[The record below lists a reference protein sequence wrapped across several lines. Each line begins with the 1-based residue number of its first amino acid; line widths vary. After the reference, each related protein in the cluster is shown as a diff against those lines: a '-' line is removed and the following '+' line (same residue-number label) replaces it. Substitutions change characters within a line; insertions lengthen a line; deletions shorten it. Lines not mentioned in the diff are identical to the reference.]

1 MKKPLNEQF
10 IRMQKLAGIITENQI
25 NKEKSVTN
33 EAKEFSFTFSYNTD
47 EDDVAYIQKVLKKAG
62 VNATAEA
69 GLDSE
74 EMEVKA
80 GNAIE
85 LRKAKKAIED
95 DGFQINNE
103 NQINEDDIFK
113 GQYSIGN
120 EAYDRMD
127 GLVNENDYDNFIRSA
142 TNIMNTL
149 TSDGFEPK
157 EVFYY
162 LYTRLTVEV

>member
-1 MKKPLNEQF
+1 MKQKLNEQF
-10 IRMQKLAGIITENQI
+10 TRMQKIAGIINENQI
-25 NKEKSVTN
+25 NKESNSLDRMLKLLKLVLDDSHKMLADKS
-33 EAKEFSFTFSYNTD
+33 EDKDFIISYLQDT
-47 EDDVAYIQKVLKKAG
+47 IKGVLNVMK
-62 VNATAEA
+62 
-69 GLDSE
+69 DS
-74 EMEVKA
+74 
-80 GNAIE
+80 N
-85 LRKAKKAIED
+85 RT
-95 DGFQINNE
+95 NE
-103 NQINEDDIFK
+103 NQINEDDIFN

-149 TSDGFEPK
+149 TDDGFEPK

>member
-1 MKKPLNEQF
+1 MKQQLNEQF
-10 IRMQKLAGIITENQI
+10 IRMQKIAGIVNENLKQDII
-25 NKEKSVTN
+25 NFWGTQQDDAAQSNDEYEAEWENEFFIDNYPQYKDKEQ
-33 EAKEFSFTFSYNTD
+33 E
-47 EDDVAYIQKVLKKAG
+47 
-62 VNATAEA
+62 
-69 GLDSE
+69 
-74 EMEVKA
+74 
-80 GNAIE
+80 
-85 LRKAKKAIED
+85 
-95 DGFQINNE
+95 INNIVKTL
-103 NQINEDDIFK
+103 QINEDDIFN

-149 TSDGFEPK
+149 TDDGFEPK

>member
-1 MKKPLNEQF
+1 MKQKLNEQF
-10 IRMQKLAGIITENQI
+10 IRMQKI
-25 NKEKSVTN
+25 
-33 EAKEFSFTFSYNTD
+33 
-47 EDDVAYIQKVLKKAG
+47 AG
-62 VNATAEA
+62 V
-69 GLDSE
+69 
-74 EMEVKA
+74 
-80 GNAIE
+80 I
-85 LRKAKKAIED
+85 
-95 DGFQINNE
+95 NE

>member
-1 MKKPLNEQF
+1 MKQKLNEQF
-10 IRMQKLAGIITENQI
+10 IRMQKIAGIVNENLKQDII
-25 NKEKSVTN
+25 NFWGTQQDDAAQSNDEYEAEWENEFFIDNYPQYKDKEQ
-33 EAKEFSFTFSYNTD
+33 E
-47 EDDVAYIQKVLKKAG
+47 
-62 VNATAEA
+62 
-69 GLDSE
+69 
-74 EMEVKA
+74 
-80 GNAIE
+80 
-85 LRKAKKAIED
+85 
-95 DGFQINNE
+95 INNIVKTL
-103 NQINEDDIFK
+103 QINEDDIFN

-149 TSDGFEPK
+149 TDDGFEPK

>member
-1 MKKPLNEQF
+1 
-10 IRMQKLAGIITENQI
+10 MQKIAGIVNEN
-25 NKEKSVTN
+25 
-33 EAKEFSFTFSYNTD
+33 
-47 EDDVAYIQKVLKKAG
+47 LKKDIINFWGTQQDDAAQS
-62 VNATAEA
+62 NDEYEAEWENEFFI
-69 GLDSE
+69 DNYPQYKDKE
-74 EMEVKA
+74 QE
-80 GNAIE
+80 
-85 LRKAKKAIED
+85 
-95 DGFQINNE
+95 INNIVKTL
-103 NQINEDDIFK
+103 QINEDDIFN

-149 TSDGFEPK
+149 TDDGFEPK

>member
-1 MKKPLNEQF
+1 MKQKLNEQF
-10 IRMQKLAGIITENQI
+10 TRMQKIE
-25 NKEKSVTN
+25 
-33 EAKEFSFTFSYNTD
+33 
-47 EDDVAYIQKVLKKAG
+47 G
-62 VNATAEA
+62 V
-69 GLDSE
+69 
-74 EMEVKA
+74 
-80 GNAIE
+80 I
-85 LRKAKKAIED
+85 
-95 DGFQINNE
+95 NE
-103 NQINEDDIFK
+103 NQINEDDIFN

-149 TSDGFEPK
+149 TDDGFEPK

>member
-1 MKKPLNEQF
+1 MKQKLNEQF
-10 IRMQKLAGIITENQI
+10 IRMQKIAGI
-25 NKEKSVTN
+25 V
-33 EAKEFSFTFSYNTD
+33 
-47 EDDVAYIQKVLKKAG
+47 
-62 VNATAEA
+62 
-69 GLDSE
+69 
-74 EMEVKA
+74 
-80 GNAIE
+80 
-85 LRKAKKAIED
+85 
-95 DGFQINNE
+95 NE
-103 NQINEDDIFK
+103 NLKQDIINFWGTQQDDAAQSDDEYEAEWENEFFIDNYPQYKGKEQEISSIVKTLQINEDDIFK